1 MVTRL
6 AAVAVGAL
14 VATLGMAG
22 TASATEAD
30 EGAYSTSFWDGGSGL
45 TDDFGD
51 HYDEI
56 GNSLCNGCADSWDTG
71 SVRAWQAILYAE
83 GYITQADIDGKFGPG
98 TASATWEYQ
107 DDNGLGRD
115 GKVGPQTWGF
125 ADDRLRWNSS
135 RTTVIYS
142 SASRAGAVYFERGNS
157 DHGNPGGGGAYRLK
171 STCITFTSTPHCK
184 SFGSPRI
191 YH

>member
-14 VATLGMAG
+14 VTVAG
-22 TASATEAD
+22 VSATASATEAD

-71 SVRAWQAILYAE
+71 SVRAWQAILFVE
-83 GYITQADIDGKFGPG
+83 GYLTHTQIDGRFGPN
-98 TASATWEYQ
+98 TASATWSYQ
-107 DDNGLGRD
+107 DDHDLGRD
-115 GKVGPQTWGF
+115 GQVGPQTWGY
-125 ADDRLRWNSS
+125 ADNQLRWNSS
-135 RTTVIYS
+135 RTQVLY
-142 SASRAGAVYFERGNS
+142 RGAEGSVYFERGNS
-157 DHGNPGGGGAYRLK
+157 AHGNAEGGGAYRIIK
-171 STCITFTSTPHCK
+171 ACASTHCE

-191 YH
+191 HH